1 MAIIDIHHIQLAM
14 PPGEEE
20 SARLFYIRILG
31 FEETPKPSN
40 LVKRGGV
47 WFRSNSVQLHL
58 GIEADFRPAKKAH
71 PAFVVDDLQ
80 TIEKRCTANGYSVTR
95 DEPFPG
101 YDRIYVTDP
110 FGNRIEL
117 LQKSSA
123 G

>member
-20 SARLFYIRILG
+20 SARFFYIGILG

-40 LVKRGGV
+40 LVQRGGV
-47 WFRSNSVQLHL
+47 WFRSNSVHLHL
-58 GIEADFRPAKKAH
+58 GIEVDFRPAKKTH
-71 PAFVVDDLQ
+71 PAFVVDDLE
-80 TIEKRCTANGYSVTR
+80 TIEKRCTATGYSIVR
-95 DEPFPG
+95 DEPIPG
-101 YDRIYVTDP
+101 YDRMYVTDP

-117 LQKSSA
+117 LQKSNT